1 MKGDFTRSTFR
12 PKKHYSS
19 VRMQQG
25 RVQLDA
31 DWNEQVDIAAHRVES
46 ETGDLVGPY
55 GVPFLNPGFV
65 ISGGAVPSIG
75 KGLLYLDGMLVENEK
90 DVLVTQQSE
99 FLPNYKPTKTAGE
112 YLAYLD
118 VWQRHVTALED
129 ELIREVALG
138 GPDTAT
144 RTQTVWQVRLIG
156 PLTAPLTCSSEPAAW
171 QQLVGFVPG
180 KLRARTAPGTT
191 PATLCEVPAGAGY
204 RRLENQLYRVEIHTP
219 GPRGTA
225 KFKWSRDN
233 GSVVTSWTGQDG
245 KDLIVTSIGRDQVL
259 GFAAGQIVEL
269 TDDDRE
275 LRGEAGVLVKLSK
288 VEGQVLTLDPSAPA
302 VDRITFGRDPK
313 IRRWDSEGE
322 VLTTANW
329 IALEDGVEVF
339 FEAGCD
345 YKIGDYWMIP
355 ARTAKATVEWPADE
369 ANPSLPAALVRQGIV
384 HHYCRLAPLHSDGTT
399 FTVTGDCRPKFPP
412 LTMLTSLYCVGG
424 DGQEAMPGNE
434 LEQPLEVRV
443 ACGGW
448 VLEGATVRFTA
459 EGNGRLATVQ
469 GGTGASTVNALD
481 LDTGADGIARCYWKP
496 EANTANPSQQVI
508 ALLIDADGN
517 PIKDVHGN
525 LVHVIHFNAN
535 LSIAGQVAYESG
547 KCLLSAHTV
556 KEALDQLCGNFTLY
570 YVGGDG
576 QEVKIG
582 GWLPQPLQVRVA
594 NGDLP
599 VKDIKVVFKVIEGR
613 GGLVAGEECGA
624 HGVPPGTPK
633 TTVQV
638 ITDQSGFAACCW
650 KLDSS
655 TYSQRVSVEIEGAK
669 SPLVYFNAT
678 LLTEAADK
686 RCCVTVGKGGDFPAL
701 DAALRALLE
710 KQETQVSICLLQD
723 QDEKMTMA
731 AFENDPKWLREPTHV
746 SIRGCA
752 ESLVQLQGPLILHG
766 LASFKIRDVNLVVP
780 KFGDKIG
787 FITFDQC
794 EQIAIEHCT
803 LDGESEFGSLLR
815 VIDSRVVSFRD
826 STFRL
831 QNESGL
837 KAFKA
842 VVKGTLFE
850 SYARGAELSTRT
862 RNTMAKNY
870 NAMTRTEKTELSK
883 KILAQLQSGEEIVSE
898 AQRPNYTALVDS
910 IKAAASDFTLVGPA
924 LEEVRI
930 KAAAA
935 AGVAIIFDDAEADVV
950 MQNNHVEGGI
960 GVYGVPDKSFKA
972 DDLAQMLRSLMKQWK
987 ETVRIFPVGGSF
999 HLDGNHLDRIWLGK
1013 EMVETIKKLTE
1024 SGGTLEGLF
1033 AEFFAGEN
1041 VFEALESHIC
1051 ASSLGFHSNH
1061 STTGGE
1067 NAILAVVLGE
1077 VGAFTG
1083 NRAIKPNK
1091 ILFHLGDPPGEG
1103 ANIRITLVRI

>member
-1 MKGDFTRSTFR
+1 MKGDFTRDTFR
-12 PKKHYSS
+12 PRKHYSG

-31 DWNEQVDIAAHRVES
+31 DWNEQVDIAARRVES
-46 ETGDLVGPY
+46 GTVDVVGQY
-55 GVPFLNPGFV
+55 GVPWIDPGFG
-65 ISGGAVPSIG
+65 ITGGAVPLIG
-75 KGLLYLDGMLVENEK
+75 KGHLYLDGFLVEN
-90 DVLVTQQSE
+90 DDNVPVTEQDE
-99 FLPNYKPTKTAGE
+99 FLFGYTPTKTAGE
-112 YLAYLD
+112 YIAYLD

-129 ELIREVALG
+129 GLIREVALG

-144 RTQTVWQVRLIG
+144 RTQTVWQVRLLG
-156 PLTAPLTCSSEPAAW
+156 PLAAPLTCATEPAAW
-171 QQLVGFVPG
+171 QQLVGFTPG
-180 KLRARTAPGTT
+180 KLRARTAAGTT
-191 PATLCEVPAGAGY
+191 PANLCEVPAGAGY

-219 GPRGTA
+219 GPRSTA

-233 GSVVTSWTGQDG
+233 GSIVTSWTGQDG
-245 KDLIVTSIGRDQVL
+245 KDLIVTTAGRDEIL
-259 GFAAGQIVEL
+259 GFAAGQYVEL

-302 VDRITFGRDPK
+302 VDRSTFGRNPK

-329 IALEDGVEVF
+329 IALEDGLEVF

-369 ANPSLPAALVRQGIV
+369 ANPSLPAAMVRQGIV
-384 HHYCRLAPLHSDGTT
+384 HHYCRLATLHSNGTT

-412 LTMLTSLYCVGG
+412 LTMMTSLYHVGG
-424 DGQEAMPGNE
+424 DGQEATPGNE
-434 LEQPLEVRV
+434 LPQPLEVRA

-469 GGTGASTVNALD
+469 GGTGTSTVNTLD
-481 LDTGADGIARCYWKP
+481 LDTGTDGVARCYWKP
-496 EANTANPSQQVI
+496 EANAANPSQQVI

-576 QEVKIG
+576 QEVKPG

-599 VKDIKVVFKVIEGR
+599 VKDVKVVFKVVEGT
-613 GGLVAGEECGA
+613 GGLVAGEQCGA

-633 TTVQV
+633 TTIDV

-655 TYSQRVSVEIEGAK
+655 TPSQRVSVELKGTK
-669 SPLVYFNAT
+669 SPLVYFNAA

-686 RCCVTVGKGGDFPAL
+686 RCCVTVGKGGDFPTL

-710 KQETQVSICLLQD
+710 KQETQVSICLLR
-723 QDEKMTMA
+723 DEKITMA
-731 AFENDPKWLREPTHV
+731 AFENDPKWLKEPTHV

-780 KFGDKIG
+780 KFGDKNG

-831 QNESGL
+831 QNESAL

-898 AQRPNYTALVDS
+898 AQRPNYMALVDS

-924 LEEVRI
+924 LEDIRI
-930 KAAAA
+930 KAAGA

-960 GVYGVPDKSFKA
+960 GVYGVPDKSFKT
-972 DDLAQMLRSLMKQWK
+972 DELTSMLQSLMKKWGK
-987 ETVRIFPVGGSF
+987 TVRISPEGGSF
-999 HLDGNHLDRIWLGK
+999 HLNGNHLDRIWLGK
-1013 EMVETIKKLTE
+1013 EMVKTIEKLVE

-1067 NAILAVVLGE
+1067 NKILAVVLGE
-1077 VGAFTG
+1077 IASFTG
-1083 NRAIKPNK
+1083 NRAIKPNRVFF
-1091 ILFHLGDPPGEG
+1091 LLGDAPGDS
-1103 ANIRITLVRI
+1103 ANLRIELAYI